1 FFSKKSKNY
10 LKSVNTKIKYTN
22 KSKFIL
28 MIPKNYKTKTK
39 QYSITTILPPYQFKK
54 KKSVHYH
61 FQIEE
66 NKKRFEYDIYTAK
79 AKIDKYTLTNDTV
92 EQIIKNKLIDFLQNE
107 VEEYKKIIIGDDDIE
122 KFLNNRKMDILCKI
136 LDEKGIIK
144 KEEIE
149 EELKNRNITGPFSQ

>member
-1 FFSKKSKNY
+1 
-10 LKSVNTKIKYTN
+10 
-22 KSKFIL
+22 

-39 QYSITTILPPYQFKK
+39 QYGITTILPPYQFKK
-54 KKSVHYH
+54 MKSVHYH

-66 NKKRFEYDIYTAK
+66 SNKRFEYDIYAAM

-107 VEEYKKIIIGDDDIE
+107 VEEYKKIIIGNDDIE

-149 EELKNRNITGPFSQ
+149 EELKNRNITGDFSQ

>member
-1 FFSKKSKNY
+1 
-10 LKSVNTKIKYTN
+10 
-22 KSKFIL
+22 

-39 QYSITTILPPYQFKK
+39 QYGITTILPPYQFKK
-54 KKSVHYH
+54 MKSVHYH
-61 FQIEE
+61 FQIEGGTAAFPKE
-66 NKKRFEYDIYTAK
+66 NKRRFEYDIYTAK
-79 AKIDKYTLTNDTV
+79 AKIDKYALTNGTV

-149 EELKNRNITGPFSQ
+149 EELKNSNITGHFTR